1 MSKHRAAALDARAR
15 DALHARDAA
24 DIAMSALSHGHRAL
38 QAGCWHGNSHTGAA
52 GNVDL
57 FRVVPI
63 GPTTAN
69 VGESVLL
76 RFSLEYKKFTSWYRL
91 TWEEL
96 ELYHGARCRVNVMS
110 RDGTDFF
117 HLHAN
122 ASSPY
127 TTEFYVRPTFLRPVD
142 HLLAASYVT
151 ETNRLGVCIAE
162 IASHAHGQ
170 DAERG
175 VFPQLTDA
183 WVVSVGDGGGVGG
196 GATTA
201 APPDWTAAAT
211 TSSVCAKDG
220 AANADGLFSYDGS
233 YELSQSSS
241 CCCGAGGAERA
252 ERLATDACAA
262 RCASACIEMEA
273 SIESI
278 EDGVTPG
285 SQIVYG
291 DDGAPKPP
299 AQRCLKVTIDVLDGG
314 GAFRAAGAPVTDL
327 QPYLMAAARI
337 FIVPTDAIESYE
349 TGGSRH
355 ELVTH
360 AHAYATELAPIITE
374 AASTGLRLQ
383 ECEDWSKIKWP
394 MDPTPPE
401 IRAQPLLAD
410 QAPR

>member
-1 MSKHRAAALDARAR
+1 MSKHRAAAATRAR

-24 DIAMSALSHGHRAL
+24 NIAMSALSHGHRAL

-69 VGESVLL
+69 VGESVL
-76 RFSLEYKKFTSWYRL
+76 RFSLEYKKFTSWYPL

-96 ELYHGARCRVNVMS
+96 ELYHGARCHVNVMS

-175 VFPQLTDA
+175 A
-183 WVVSVGDGGGVGG
+183 
-196 GATTA
+196 
-201 APPDWTAAAT
+201 
-211 TSSVCAKDG
+211 SSR
-220 AANADGLFSYDGS
+220 SSPTRGS
-233 YELSQSSS
+233 
-241 CCCGAGGAERA
+241 
-252 ERLATDACAA
+252 
-262 RCASACIEMEA
+262 
-273 SIESI
+273 
-278 EDGVTPG
+278 
-285 SQIVYG
+285 
-291 DDGAPKPP
+291 
-299 AQRCLKVTIDVLDGG
+299 
-314 GAFRAAGAPVTDL
+314 
-327 QPYLMAAARI
+327 
-337 FIVPTDAIESYE
+337 
-349 TGGSRH
+349 
-355 ELVTH
+355 
-360 AHAYATELAPIITE
+360 
-374 AASTGLRLQ
+374 
-383 ECEDWSKIKWP
+383 
-394 MDPTPPE
+394 
-401 IRAQPLLAD
+401 
-410 QAPR
+410 